1 MEANEAIEHAQRTEE
16 QASRGD
22 FGRHVAILVA
32 VLAAFLAIATLLANQ
47 ATADAI
53 LSQERATD
61 TFNEYQAD
69 SVKEKVSADSAL
81 VLRQFGEAAVRAAAD
96 LERTAAN
103 EAAKRKPLLPLARS
117 LEAARD
123 TAEHRHHGYQFAEA
137 ALQIAIVLASVSI
150 VARSRPL
157 VWGSLGLGA
166 LGVLLIVDGA
176 TQLVWLGSVVVV
188 R

>member
-1 MEANEAIEHAQRTEE
+1 MEANEAMEHAQRTGE
-16 QASRGD
+16 QAARGN

-32 VLAAFLAIATLLANQ
+32 VLAALLAIATLLGNQ

-61 TFNEYQAD
+61 TFSEYQAD

-81 VLRQFGEAAVRAAAD
+81 ILRQLGGEAAARAAAD
-96 LERTAAN
+96 LERTAAS
-103 EAAKRKPLLPLARS
+103 EAAKRRPLLPLARS
-117 LEAARD
+117 LEAQRD

-157 VWGSLGLGA
+157 VCGSLGLGV
-166 LGVLLIVDGA
+166 LGVLFILDGA
-176 TQLVWLGSVVVV
+176 TQLVWLG
-188 R
+188 